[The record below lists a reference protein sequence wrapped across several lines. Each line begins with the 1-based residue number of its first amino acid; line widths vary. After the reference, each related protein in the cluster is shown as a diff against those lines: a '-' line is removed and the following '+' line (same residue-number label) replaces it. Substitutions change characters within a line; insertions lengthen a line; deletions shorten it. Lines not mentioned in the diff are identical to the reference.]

1 MKKLIALAI
10 AALPVAAMADVTLY
24 GKMAVEVNSGKTL
37 NRESFQ
43 NNGDIQRV
51 TGVDM
56 ADTSRIGF
64 KGSEDLGS
72 GLKAIWQVEQGLNFD
87 DSSSTSS
94 FATRDSFVGL
104 EGGFGKVRLG
114 RLSTYQN
121 SDMEQVDPWMYAGSK
136 GGVNGL
142 GYFTRLDGRVNN
154 AIRYDSPNISG
165 FNATVLYGTD
175 EARATVAGN
184 ETNKDLWNLGLGYSA
199 NGIFAHYSYLRQND
213 AGGTKRD
220 QAASSHRVEAGYDA
234 NNIYVALGYQD
245 TRGFGGYRTDKAGVA
260 LVPGFVGNDE
270 VKTRELALTAAY
282 TMGNITPRVSFVK
295 GWDLKVGSTDVSN
308 SGYKQFVVGADYALS
323 KRTSAYASYGQVNW
337 DRNVAGNDDKEHTLG
352 VGMRHNF

>member
-24 GKMAVEVNSGKTL
+24 GKMAVEVNSGKNL
-37 NRESFQ
+37 GRGSFAT
-43 NNGDIQRV
+43 NGDLQRV

-56 ADTSRIGF
+56 SDTSRIGF

-72 GLKAIWQVEQGLNFD
+72 GLKAIWQVEQGLSFD
-87 DSSSTSS
+87 DNATGNR

-213 AGGTKRD
+213 AGGTKGD

-245 TRGFGGYRTDKAGVA
+245 TRGFGNYLGGA
-260 LVPGFVGNDE
+260 GFVGNDE

-295 GWDLKVGSTDVSN
+295 GWDVKVGSTDVNN
-308 SGYKQFVVGADYALS
+308 SGYKQFVIGADYALS
-323 KRTSAYASYGQVNW
+323 KRTAAYASYGQVNW
-337 DRNVAGNDDKEHTLG
+337 DSKVAGNDDKEHNLG
-352 VGMRHNF
+352 VGIRHNF